1 MKPNRIVLTLWL
13 CVVSLNVFAATPIDA
28 LLERIDKGAS
38 DKMLTETVKSDV
50 DFFEITSK
58 NGKPLIRGNNYVSI
72 ASGIGWYLKYNVG
85 VHLAWNSM
93 QASLR

>member
-38 DKMLTETVKSDV
+38 EKMLTERVKSDV

-58 NGKPLIRGNNYVSI
+58 NGKPLIRGNN
-72 ASGIGWYLKYNVG
+72 
-85 VHLAWNSM
+85 
-93 QASLR
+93 